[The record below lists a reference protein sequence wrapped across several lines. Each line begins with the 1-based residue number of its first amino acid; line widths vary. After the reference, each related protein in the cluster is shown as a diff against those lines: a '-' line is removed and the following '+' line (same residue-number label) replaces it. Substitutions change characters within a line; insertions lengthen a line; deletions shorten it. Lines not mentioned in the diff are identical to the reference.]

1 MKNFIE
7 RNKVFILFLML
18 FTTLISLVC
27 VVLMLLSLPNVTLL
41 LINNYI
47 NIICGVLIG
56 LFLNSINKNDS
67 NKMLLND

>member
-18 FTTLISLVC
+18 FTTLISLGC

>member
-1 MKNFIE
+1 MKNFIK
-7 RNKVFILFLML
+7 RNKFFILFLML
-18 FTTLISLVC
+18 FTTLISIEC

-56 LFLNSINKNDS
+56 LFLNRINKNDN

>member
-1 MKNFIE
+1 MKNFIKK
-7 RNKVFILFLML
+7 NKFFILFLML
-18 FTTLISLVC
+18 FTTLISIEC

-56 LFLNSINKNDS
+56 LFLNSINKNDN
-67 NKMLLND
+67 NKILLND

>member
-18 FTTLISLVC
+18 FTTLISLDC
-27 VVLMLLSLPNVTLL
+27 VILMFLSLPNVTLL